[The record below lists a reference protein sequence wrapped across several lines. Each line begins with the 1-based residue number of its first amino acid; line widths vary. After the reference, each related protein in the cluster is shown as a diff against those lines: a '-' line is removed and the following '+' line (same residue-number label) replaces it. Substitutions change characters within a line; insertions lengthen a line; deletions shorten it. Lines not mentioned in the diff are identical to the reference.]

1 MLYTCEEFAIAT
13 AVLVAEPT
21 MLRIEMT
28 DWEGRT
34 YHAVYDSFRID
45 NEKGLYRLHIGNY
58 NGDAGDS
65 LRSHWENHDG
75 MPFR

>member
-1 MLYTCEEFAIAT
+1 MSLLL
-13 AVLVAEPT
+13 VLQRLVSLVAEPT